1 MQCVKPFPALW
12 ILGFRER
19 FSESDPLS
27 LSQTVSGSGSFQIH
41 LNSLRNIKHEKSN
54 GECCDGRRTIHH
66 GQSVCSDECD
76 TFFRVCLNK
85 QNTQHDSST
94 GPCMYGEFT
103 TVVLRRSSISFT
115 NTSLSNNGFRNPISI
130 HLSSLWKVGLCSL
143 FLELIFEPFRRW
155 YAAQFWGMA
164 LFLWLLEL
172 SCSILTCVRVCV
184 RACVFV
190 F

>member
-27 LSQTVSGSGSFQIH
+27 LLQTVSGSGFFQIY

-54 GECCDGRRTIHH
+54 GECCDGSRTIHH
-66 GQSVCSDECD
+66 GQSVCRDECD

-85 QNTQHDSST
+85 QNTQHDS
-94 GPCMYGEFT
+94 GPCLYGEFT
-103 TVVLRRSSISFT
+103 TVVLRRGSISFT
-115 NTSLSNNGFRNPISI
+115 NTSSSNNGFRNPISI
-130 HLSSLWKVGLCSL
+130 HLSSLWRVSL
-143 FLELIFEPFRRW
+143 RSLSLIIIEPFSRW

-164 LFLWLLEL
+164 LF
-172 SCSILTCVRVCV
+172 
-184 RACVFV
+184 FGY
-190 F
+190 